1 MVAGLAP
8 LSTDRGI
15 GDGDTVFCTVLGW
28 CRSVCPGGGDAGS
41 GNGLDLFS
49 HRLWLGVSI
58 PAGSFIPAARAL
70 VPRPGNWMN
79 SFKKLMG
86 FSLLG
91 AAVWL
96 YGVISE
102 QLIPAAA
109 TMVLAGLVLT
119 GFASWIYAL

>member
-1 MVAGLAP
+1 
-8 LSTDRGI
+8 
-15 GDGDTVFCTVLGW
+15 
-28 CRSVCPGGGDAGS
+28 
-41 GNGLDLFS
+41 
-49 HRLWLGVSI
+49 
-58 PAGSFIPAARAL
+58 
-70 VPRPGNWMN
+70 
-79 SFKKLMG
+79 MG

-119 GFASWIYAL
+119 GFASWIYALLAPMTAPLGRRLGAIGFSGVMVIAWFQTMVDFDARAAKQSSQESASGVLTEEEH